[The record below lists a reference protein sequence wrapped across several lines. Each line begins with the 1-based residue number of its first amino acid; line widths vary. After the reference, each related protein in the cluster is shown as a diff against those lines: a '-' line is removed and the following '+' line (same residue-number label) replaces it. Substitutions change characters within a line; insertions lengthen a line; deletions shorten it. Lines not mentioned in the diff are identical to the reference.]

1 MRISKGGVAFFD
13 SGIGGLTVLFECQ
26 KVQGKEI
33 FYYYGDN
40 KHAPYGNLP
49 PKKIKRY
56 VFRAFR
62 RFKRLKV
69 KAVILACN
77 TATAVCVE
85 ALRKKYS
92 FPIIGAEPAVRLAAQ
107 AGGRVLV
114 LATRATC
121 ESERLRSLCE
131 RVSQEFPN
139 AELCIRPCDGL
150 AGAIEKNLLCKD
162 YDYTAY
168 LPEEKADA
176 VVLGC
181 THYIYIV
188 EQVRRFYRC
197 PIFDGNAGMAR
208 RLCTLLECGRDG
220 CTPLTTDRDCR
231 PLDGENDKKVGL
243 LTTKSDKVRDCQ
255 NLSNKRSRKMLPK
268 STKERSCGNVFFLGK
283 QRKNNENTHKQM
295 FVSTIS
301 R

>member
-1 MRISKGGVAFFD
+1 MRIPKGGVAFFD
-13 SGIGGLTVLFECQ
+13 SGIGGLTVLSECQ
-26 KVQGKEI
+26 KTQGKEI

-40 KHAPYGNLP
+40 QRAPYGNLP

-56 VFRAFR
+56 VFQAFR
-62 RFKRLKV
+62 QFKRLKV
-69 KAVILACN
+69 KAVVLACN

-85 ALRKKYS
+85 DLRKKYS
-92 FPIIGAEPAVRLAAQ
+92 FPIIGAEPAVRLGAS

-131 RVSQEFPN
+131 RVAKEFPN
-139 AELCIRPCDGL
+139 VELCVRPCDGL
-150 AGAIEKNLLCKD
+150 AGAIEQNLFRRD

-188 EQVRRFYRC
+188 EQVQRFYRC
-197 PIFDGNAGMAR
+197 PIFDGNTGIAR

-231 PLDGENDKKVGL
+231 PLDGKIDPKVGL
-243 LTTKSDKVRDCQ
+243 LTTKSGKVRDCQ
-255 NLSNKRSRKMLPK
+255 NLSNKRSQKMRPKDRKTC
-268 STKERSCGNVFFLGK
+268 SGGNVFFLGK
-283 QRKNNENTHKQM
+283 QRKNNENTYKQM

-301 R
+301 K